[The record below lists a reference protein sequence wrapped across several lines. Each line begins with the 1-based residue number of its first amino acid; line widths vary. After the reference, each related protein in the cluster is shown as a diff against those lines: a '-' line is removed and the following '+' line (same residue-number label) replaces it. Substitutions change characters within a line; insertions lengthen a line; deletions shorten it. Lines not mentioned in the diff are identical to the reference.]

1 MKFKWYRSIAFTLP
15 LKLLALALIPIVVVS
30 WSGYQNA
37 AQSIDDMERSKLEDR
52 ASINVKFI
60 NNWFHETERNLR
72 SWSESQASQEF
83 LATLHTRWK
92 QSGKPLKGF
101 VESPGYQALLKID
114 DDALVRIA
122 ENYDYVY
129 DLFLIDREG
138 NILYTVAKE
147 DDLGTNLLGGAYD
160 KTRFAQTFRATL
172 RDGKPHFSDL
182 EHYKPSGGI
191 VAGFICV
198 PMHDSAGNMVGIMA
212 LQLRL
217 QSIFDQFD
225 QSNRLEGEITHYV
238 VGPEGLLRTKIASGD
253 EVLRRRVSTDQFW
266 KWYNEHGL
274 FGKLSE
280 DMVEHAFVYIGPN
293 GRNVLGQHHSIDIL
307 GVRWAHISEIDE
319 KKVMEAP
326 HALARKSL
334 LLVILSTLGIVLAAL
349 FIARRITRPI
359 SRLSDAS
366 SAYINGKRDIFVSI
380 DSKDEL
386 GQLSHVLNR
395 MIAVQKSN
403 ESELKKHAKEAQK
416 ALDQLKEQKFA
427 LDAHAIVAITDVKGT
442 IRFINE
448 KFEQISGYGA
458 DELIGA
464 NHRILNSGTHPAT
477 FWQEMYHT
485 VSRGNVWHAE
495 VCNRAK
501 DGHLYWVDTTIVPF
515 MGKDG
520 KPESYIAIRSDI
532 SKIKEAEI
540 EIIAARDAAESSAR
554 AKSEFLAVMSHE
566 IRTPMNGVLGML
578 GLLAH
583 SPLNETQRHQV
594 RVAHNSANSL
604 LGLINDILDFSK
616 VEAGKME
623 LERIEFNLHDEL
635 YQFVEAVAFKAQE
648 KNLELVLDTTQL
660 PNTGIISDPGRLR
673 QILTNL
679 VGNAVKFT
687 HHGQIL
693 IKAVLNAEDEHH
705 GRLRLDVIDSGI
717 GIAEDKIDSLFESF
731 TQADS
736 STTRKYGGTGLG
748 LAIVKRLCALMGGTV
763 SASSTLDRGTT
774 FSVDIAV
781 ELGGASAGNTADNSI
796 RRSVP
801 YTQDTEVL
809 WPSETRL
816 LVVDDNSTNQMV
828 AQGMLEMFGLSADI
842 AGNGFEALEA
852 LQLALENAP
861 YTLVLM
867 DCQMPEMDGYEAST
881 AIREGK
887 AGAENRKIPIV
898 AMTANAMSEDRE
910 KCLISG
916 MDDYI
921 SKPINPNALKGV
933 LIKWL
938 LGDVLSENQTGLSA
952 SAAPS
957 SENQE
962 FCVWDEADVLNRIRG
977 KEEILIKIIR
987 SFMADSGKIVAELRE
1002 AIANKDFPAAQ
1013 LHAHSIKGSAGNL
1026 SAHKLESLAKK
1037 MEFAAQEKKLE
1048 VLREGIDDLEA
1059 GLKETIG
1066 VFETYLKRGRHQSR
1080 AKKKIDPLE
1089 MAIKLQGLKTQ
1100 VQSGEPID
1108 TGSLG
1113 IFGDYADS
1121 ALQHQLEQL
1130 KGYIDQ
1136 LNTADALGVIDT
1148 IMSSLE

>member
-15 LKLLALALIPIVVVS
+15 LKLLALSLISIAVVS
-30 WSGYQNA
+30 WYGYRNA
-37 AQSIDDMERSKLEDR
+37 AQNIDAMERSKLEDR

-60 NNWFHETERNLR
+60 NNWFRETERNLR
-72 SWSESQASQEF
+72 SWSESEASQTF

-92 QSGKPLKGF
+92 QSGKPIKEF
-101 VESPGYQALLKID
+101 IRSPEYQELLKIHD
-114 DDALVRIA
+114 DGLVRIS

-129 DLFLIDREG
+129 DLFLIDTEG

-147 DDLGTNLLGGAYD
+147 DDLGTNLLGGSYAD
-160 KTRFAQTFRATL
+160 TRFAQACRAAL
-172 RDGKPHFSDL
+172 HDGKPHFSDL

-191 VAGFICV
+191 VAGFMCI
-198 PMHDSAGNMVGIMA
+198 PMRDEAGSMVGMMA

-217 QSIFDQFD
+217 QSIFDQFA
-225 QSNRLEGEITHYV
+225 QSNRMEGGVTHYV

-253 EVLRRRVSTDQFW
+253 EIMRRRVSTDQFW
-266 KWYNEHGL
+266 RWYNEHGR

-280 DMVEHAFVYIGPN
+280 DMEEHAYIYVGP
-293 GRNVLGQHHSIDIL
+293 GGKNVLGQHHSIDIL
-307 GVRWAHISEIDE
+307 GVRWAHISEVDE

-326 HALARKSL
+326 LALARKVFILVLISS
-334 LLVILSTLGIVLAAL
+334 LVIILAAL

-366 SAYINGKRDIFVSI
+366 AAYINGERDIFVSL

-386 GQLSHVLNR
+386 GQLSGVFNR

-403 ESELKKHAKEAQK
+403 ESDLKKHAEEAQK

-458 DELIGA
+458 QELIGA
-464 NHRILNSGTHPAT
+464 NHRILNSGFHPVS
-477 FWQEMYHT
+477 FWKEMYDT
-485 VSRGNVWHAE
+485 VSHGHVWHDE

-532 SKIKEAEI
+532 SKIKEAEK
-540 EIIAARDAAESSAR
+540 EILAAKDAAESSAR

-623 LERIEFNLHDEL
+623 LEKITFDLREEL
-635 YQFVEAVAFKAQE
+635 EQFVEAAAFKAHE
-648 KNLELVLDTTQL
+648 KKLELVLDTTQL
-660 PNTGIISDPGRLR
+660 AHTAVIGDPGRLR

-679 VGNAVKFT
+679 VGNALKFT

-693 IKAVLNAEDEHH
+693 IKAVLDAEDEHR
-705 GRLRLDVIDSGI
+705 GRLRIDVIDSGI
-717 GIAEDKIDSLFESF
+717 GIAEEKIDSLFESF

-748 LAIVKRLCALMGGTV
+748 LAIVKKLCALMGGSV
-763 SASSTLDRGTT
+763 SASSTLDKGTT
-774 FSVDIAV
+774 FSIAIAI
-781 ELGGASAGNTADNSI
+781 ELGTPSAGEEADNLV
-796 RRSVP
+796 RRLMSRA
-801 YTQDTEVL
+801 QDTEVQ
-809 WPSETRL
+809 WPPETRL

-828 AQGMLEMFGLSADI
+828 VQGILEMFGLSADT
-842 AGNGFEALEA
+842 ANNGFEALEA
-852 LQLALENAP
+852 LRLALESAP

-887 AGAENRKIPIV
+887 AAEENKTIPIV
-898 AMTANAMSEDRE
+898 AMTANAMSGDRDQ
-910 KCLISG
+910 CLISG
-916 MDDYI
+916 MNDYI
-921 SKPINPNALKGV
+921 SKPINPNALKAV

-938 LGDVLSENQTGLSA
+938 LGGVLPENGTGLSA
-952 SAAPS
+952 SAAPTV
-957 SENQE
+957 EEKE

-977 KEEILIKIIR
+977 NEEMLIKIIR
-987 SFMADSGKIVAELRE
+987 SFMADSGRSVSELQE
-1002 AIANKDFPAAQ
+1002 AIANKDFSGAQ

-1037 MEFAAQEKKLE
+1037 LEFAAQEGKSE
-1048 VLREGIDDLEA
+1048 VLREGIGDLEA
-1059 GLKETIG
+1059 GLKETIE
-1066 VFETYLKRGRHQSR
+1066 VLETYIKQGIRHGG
-1080 AKKKIDPLE
+1080 AKKRIDPLE
-1089 MAIKLQGLKTQ
+1089 MAIKLQALKNQ
-1100 VQSGEPID
+1100 IQSGVFID
-1108 TGSLG
+1108 TSKSG
-1113 IFGDYADS
+1113 IFGEYADPS
-1121 ALQHQLEQL
+1121 LQLKMEQL
-1130 KGYIDQ
+1130 KHHIDQ
-1136 LNTADALGVIDT
+1136 YNTADAMVAIDAV
-1148 IMSSLE
+1148 MSALE